1 MDIYSKIDNM
11 FEEDNLSKVL
21 KEIEEIKKALQN
33 NAIKSPTKKQ
43 NSSKK
48 HYKKDIKL
56 ENFIKGFRTKYKE
69 QPFLGIFPEF
79 EYQNRIYAIN
89 PKGLLYDKDKNIV
102 ISSKKAYEIY
112 RYLYKSQIVIEE
124 VEFF

>member
-21 KEIEEIKKALQN
+21 KEIEEIKKTLEN
-33 NAIKSPTKKQ
+33 NAIKSPPKKQ
-43 NSSKK
+43 TSSKK
-48 HYKKDIKL
+48 HYKKDIQ
-56 ENFIKGFRTKYKE
+56 NFIKEFRIKYKE

-79 EYQNRIYAIN
+79 EYKNKIYAIN
-89 PKGLLYDKDKNIV
+89 PKGLLYEKDKNIV

-112 RYLYKSQIVIEE
+112 RYLYNSQIVIEE

>member
-21 KEIEEIKKALQN
+21 KEIEEIKKALEN

-43 NSSKK
+43 TSSKK
-48 HYKKDIKL
+48 HCKKDIKL
-56 ENFIKGFRTKYKE
+56 ENFIKGFRAKYKE
-69 QPFLGIFPEF
+69 QPFLGVFPEF
-79 EYQNRIYAIN
+79 DYQNRIYGIN
-89 PKGLLYDKDKNIV
+89 KKGLLYDKDKNIV
-102 ISSKKAYEIY
+102 LSSKKAYEIY